1 MTCHTYDKFLP
12 RTQIHV
18 LGKRAQVVSLEAVCP
33 AAETEVSEAELRQVE
48 AAEVERIMDGHR
60 MRRRGSTALV
70 FE

>member
-1 MTCHTYDKFLP
+1 MLE
-12 RTQIHV
+12 Q
-18 LGKRAQVVSLEAVCP
+18 LGVVSLEAVCP
-33 AAETEVSEAELRQVE
+33 AAETEVSETELRQVE